1 MEQQRPNNGYQP
13 GNPQPGYP
21 KPDGQSG
28 QRFGYQPGGQQPGYQ
43 PGNQSGY
50 QPGYPKPDGQ
60 SGQRFGYQ
68 PGGQQPGGQ
77 PGYQP
82 GNPQPGN
89 PQPGNPQ
96 AGQQSGQRFS
106 YQPGQQPGGQT
117 GNPQPG
123 WQQSPPPAGGR
134 QHFLSPEKWRD
145 HTAIRHISNATGIAI
160 IVYTVLPALVSV
172 ILNLLPGFPEAY
184 NSNQLFALAV
194 DSLFAMECV
203 GLPFFVSYVYL
214 RREELSEPLAFG
226 TPASGGA
233 AALLVFVG
241 LMLCMVGNYAT
252 GFLSNFVNA
261 VFGITFTAPED
272 AFTITNGA
280 EFGMRVLQTAV
291 VPALVEEFAMRGT
304 VLMPLRRYGDKFA
317 LLTSAFVFALIH
329 GNMEQIPFAFIAGL
343 GLGYA
348 VLATG
353 SLWTGVLIHFFNNF
367 IAVCSEAMYD
377 LLPASTASVLTLAML
392 LFVFLAGVVALIIYL
407 VRYQRLPLDTV
418 KTPLDSRERNR
429 AFLCSAPM
437 VISIVLLVLRTI
449 TYVEF

>member
-13 GNPQPGYP
+13 G
-21 KPDGQSG
+21 GQ
-28 QRFGYQPGGQQPGYQ
+28 QPGGQP
-43 PGNQSGY
+43 GY

-68 PGGQQPGGQ
+68 PGQQPGQQPGGRS
-77 PGYQP
+77 GY
-82 GNPQPGN
+82 QPGN

-96 AGQQSGQRFS
+96 AGQQSGQRFG
-106 YQPGQQPGGQT
+106 YQPGQQPGYQPGNQPGNQPGGQQSGQRFGGQT

-172 ILNLLPGFPEAY
+172 ILNLLPGFTEAY

-233 AALLVFVG
+233 AALLVFIG

-449 TYVEF
+449 TYVEI